1 MNYDATWFYKE
12 FVSSINWEEYSAA
25 YKNDADFT
33 PKVTKAIRKIVDSA
47 GWTSQTEYFRIDVI
61 GWESKWK
68 DIKEVARN
76 AGLKAHLWNMKIA
89 VEHENSKADWS
100 DELIKLMQVRCPLKV
115 VISYNYYDDRL
126 ERERQKLAAAA
137 ELIRRVDSYESV
149 KRDKEELLIILGNGC
164 SKKTGKSDYTSFDYK
179 GYLYDFSQSKFEE
192 LTIA

>member
-1 MNYDATWFYKE
+1 MLLNAAWFYKE
-12 FVSSINWEEYSAA
+12 FVSRIKWDKYSAA
-25 YKNDADFT
+25 YLHDADFT
-33 PKVTKAIRKIVDSA
+33 PEVTKVIRRIVESA

-115 VISYNYYDDRL
+115 VISYNYYDDRF
-126 ERERQKLAAAA
+126 EGEQQKLAAAA
-137 ELIRRVDSYESV
+137 ELIKRVDSYESV

-164 SKKTGKSDYTSFDYK
+164 SKKTRKSDYTSFDYR